1 MLYHYPTQA
10 WKEKEMDKTLVELL
24 EERESFLLAT
34 ILKNQHDI
42 TALQNKIEVAIAE
55 HSDIVRMLRING
67 VNTPLLRLCANTP
80 CHRTFVS
87 ARKKQLY
94 CSTECR
100 TNTYKASDYWQ
111 GRRRV
116 LNGRKRQGLP
126 RLWTECRRQKLLSL
140 LRSKTRSLTWQ
151 WVYAIMVVKTERSD
165 N

>member
-1 MLYHYPTQA
+1 
-10 WKEKEMDKTLVELL
+10 MDKTLVELL

-80 CHRTFVS
+80 CYRTFVS

-126 RLWTECRRQKLLSL
+126 RL
-140 LRSKTRSLTWQ
+140 
-151 WVYAIMVVKTERSD
+151 
-165 N
+165 